1 MIRAFD
7 YVVRVNRKDGCQA
20 AVVIA
25 NAIQTL
31 FDTEDFKT
39 VVVQEY
45 RMNSDRYPLLL
56 TQWIRKIIVDPLKK
70 ARQISVQ
77 TVWGF

>member
-20 AVVIA
+20 VVVIG
-25 NAIQTL
+25 NAIETL
-31 FDTEDFKT
+31 SDIENFKT

-45 RMNSDRYPLLL
+45 RMNSDRYPLLP
-56 TQWIRKIIVDPLKK
+56 TQWIHRIIVDPLKK
-70 ARQISVQ
+70 ARQKSVQ